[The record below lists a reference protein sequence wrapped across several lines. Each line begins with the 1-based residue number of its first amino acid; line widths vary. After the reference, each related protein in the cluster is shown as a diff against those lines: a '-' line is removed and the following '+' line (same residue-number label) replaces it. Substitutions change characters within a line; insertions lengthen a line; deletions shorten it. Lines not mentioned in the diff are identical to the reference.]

1 MRPLC
6 GFLELFLRVQKTSI
20 LLIFAAESAG
30 EIRFAIYLTVF
41 ALQKNELKIRVFRWV
56 ERPQGVKIFRKKDRH
71 YFYLR
76 KSLQKSPDTRKSN
89 F

>member
-1 MRPLC
+1 MRPLLWVF
-6 GFLELFLRVQKTSI
+6 GTFLRAQKTYI
-20 LLIFAAESAG
+20 VLIFAAESAG

-56 ERPQGVKIFRKKDRH
+56 EPPQGVKIFPKKDRH
-71 YFYLR
+71 YFYLP
-76 KSLQKSPDTRKSN
+76 KNLQKNDDIRKSN